1 MPSTRQKTSLILVIF
16 FFCFFDGALLTPAFA
31 FLSSVPSFSS
41 IPSSSFSSQ
50 TSNSSQ
56 FSQFPHSSSFDDYT
70 REEPLFCKRY
80 GLGRYFYCDEERDEG
95 KEEIDEID
103 IRGKKP
109 IAKLSQE
116 EREVRAMKERD
127 EIQQKLERLQ
137 VLSVMY
143 PTSENLRRYLA
154 FQKEQLDRASKYS
167 AAWKKVLWN
176 TPELDYRLRS
186 PASSLGN
193 QIAMDQKN
201 QEKEQILKSLSVRY
215 GIFFFYSSKCV
226 YCQKYTLILKSFL
239 ARYGLEVMPITIDG
253 VILKKW
259 PTSQIDR
266 GQSEKFYSFYS
277 SHPSRFSR
285 SSKNPSVFISENR
298 PVPATFLFDQIKK
311 EVIPVGYGLLTYD
324 ELSTRIFD
332 LVKEREEI
340 EETGEETEEMK
351 VGTIRGTIKGIIGE
365 VKEERNRR
373 SKRNGREIW

>member
-1 MPSTRQKTSLILVIF
+1 MPSTRQKTSLVLIIF
-16 FFCFFDGALLTPAFA
+16 FFYFFDGALLMPAFA